1 MRSFR
6 AFLFLA
12 ITQLTACTVVDSG
25 FVGVKTKWGEVQP
38 DALGEGFYLNWPG
51 HDVIL
56 LDARLL
62 KLEVEASAS
71 SRDLQ
76 AVASTVAL
84 NYQIV
89 SAQAPSIFQRIG
101 TIEAVENNL
110 ITPILQ
116 EAIKMTTAGYDAAQL
131 IQNRNDVTQKIFDS
145 CKDRLVSNQI
155 IVTNVSILNFA
166 FNAEYQQ
173 AIERKQVAQQT
184 AEAALNDL
192 QRIEVEAKQAEAK
205 ARGEA
210 NALLIQAE
218 AEAKRQKLLG
228 ETMTDKLVEWKAI
241 EKWDGRLPTVQAG
254 ERSLIQIPLQ

>member
-1 MRSFR
+1 M
-6 AFLFLA
+6 
-12 ITQLTACTVVDSG
+12 TACTVVDSG

-38 DALGEGFYLNWPG
+38 NALGEGFYLNWPG

-56 LDARLL
+56 LDARLQ

-89 SAQAPSIFQRIG
+89 SAQAPTIFQGIG
-101 TIEAVENNL
+101 TISAVENNL

-131 IQNRNDVTQKIFDS
+131 IQKRDEVTQNIFDS
-145 CKDRLVSNQI
+145 CKDRLATNQI

-166 FNAEYQQ
+166 FNTEYQQ

-184 AEAALNDL
+184 AEAATNDL

-228 ETMTDKLVEWKAI
+228 ETMTDKLIEWKAI
-241 EKWDGRLPTVQAG
+241 ERWDGKLPTVQAG
-254 ERSLIQIPLQ
+254 GQSIIQVPVQ